1 MTSKNWP
8 KELEVIHKLEARYG
22 SMDNVPESKLANL
35 HKMPGIKAVSGDYM
49 EITRTQYNAIKLV
62 MEGKQGKTR
71 TSRELKRSNSWIDR
85 RIRAIDENKYY
96 ITEDEDA

>member
-1 MTSKNWP
+1 MTSKNWA

-22 SMDNVPESKLANL
+22 SMDNVPNSKLANL
-35 HKMPGIKAVSGDYM
+35 HKMPGIKAVSDDYT
-49 EITRTQYNAIKLV
+49 EITRTQYIAIKLV

-71 TSRELKRSNSWIDR
+71 TSRELRHSNVWLGN

-96 ITEDEDA
+96 ITEDENA

>member
-1 MTSKNWP
+1 
-8 KELEVIHKLEARYG
+8 
-22 SMDNVPESKLANL
+22 
-35 HKMPGIKAVSGDYM
+35 MP
-49 EITRTQYNAIKLV
+49 IKLV

-85 RIRAIDENKYY
+85 HIRAIDENKYY

>member
-1 MTSKNWP
+1 MASKNWP

-35 HKMPGIKAVSGDYM
+35 HKMPGIKTVSDDYM

-71 TSRELKRSNSWIDR
+71 TSRELKHNNVWLDK

-96 ITEDEDA
+96 ITEDKDA